1 MRSYPGK
8 SSCPDSESF
17 REESSNGPERG
28 ETLIGE
34 GTEDG
39 RSACSTKDSGPG
51 KPGNRVEEKT
61 LTTLHLGGAIQ
72 RRHWIVGR
80 RRREVG
86 VTTRERRD
94 RVEGEGASKP
104 NGEREGSTGHQ
115 REDPEVRSDPVRA
128 RGQSSTRQSSW
139 GDSHGAEGVKAEKVL
154 ERVYDW
160 GRLRMAWRQVEKNA
174 GAAGIDRM
182 TVEAFKEREEF
193 LLREIQQKL
202 KAGIYRFQP
211 ARRVLIEKEGS
222 QKKRKLGIPTVMD
235 RIVSQSVHLVLEGI
249 FDSGFTPSNFGF
261 RRGKSQHRA
270 IRHVQQA
277 VMEAREW
284 CVSIDLESFFDEIPH
299 GLILQLI
306 RRKIQDERFVTLIA
320 RALKAGVIV
329 GGQYEKTV
337 KGCPQGS
344 PMSPI
349 LSNIVLNELDQE
361 LERRGHRYGR
371 WADDFIILVKSERA
385 GTRVMESITRY
396 LEGGLGLPVNRE
408 KSKVAPIKD
417 VGFLGFQILRGKLRV
432 SNQAREKFKKK
443 VRELTK
449 RNNPL
454 SMRQVILALNGY
466 LAGWV
471 AYFRIQ
477 EFRQLFRHLDEWIR
491 NRLRSIQLKKWKKP
505 VKFQRIMIRAGY
517 KPAEARKT
525 WVKMARWQS
534 VERKEV
540 LFTLNLGWFKR
551 QGLIFLNEYTNRALE
566 LSFTR

>member
-1 MRSYPGK
+1 M
-8 SSCPDSESF
+8 
-17 REESSNGPERG
+17 
-28 ETLIGE
+28 
-34 GTEDG
+34 
-39 RSACSTKDSGPG
+39 
-51 KPGNRVEEKT
+51 
-61 LTTLHLGGAIQ
+61 
-72 RRHWIVGR
+72 
-80 RRREVG
+80 
-86 VTTRERRD
+86 TTRESRD
-94 RVEGEGASKP
+94 SVEGERASKP
-104 NGEREGSTGHQ
+104 KGEREGNTGHQ
-115 REDPEVRSDPVRA
+115 REVPEVMSDPVRA
-128 RGQSSTRQSSW
+128 REQSSTRQSSW

-235 RIVSQSVHLVLEGI
+235 RIVSQSIHLVLEGI
-249 FDSGFTPSNFGF
+249 FDSGFTSSNFGF

-277 VMEAREW
+277 VIEGREW

-329 GGQYEKTV
+329 EGRYEKTV

-443 VRELTK
+443 VRAWTK

-454 SMRQVILALNGY
+454 SMRQVILVLNGY

-471 AYFRIQ
+471 AYFCIQ

-534 VERKEV
+534 VERITHSVSRRSRRLVIPLSKYPCSRM
-540 LFTLNLGWFKR
+540 LF
-551 QGLIFLNEYTNRALE
+551 QI
-566 LSFTR
+566 

>member
-1 MRSYPGK
+1 
-8 SSCPDSESF
+8 
-17 REESSNGPERG
+17 
-28 ETLIGE
+28 
-34 GTEDG
+34 
-39 RSACSTKDSGPG
+39 
-51 KPGNRVEEKT
+51 
-61 LTTLHLGGAIQ
+61 
-72 RRHWIVGR
+72 
-80 RRREVG
+80 
-86 VTTRERRD
+86 VTTRESRD
-94 RVEGEGASKP
+94 RVEGERASKP

-115 REDPEVRSDPVRA
+115 REVPEVRSDPVRA
-128 RGQSSTRQSSW
+128 KGQSFTRQSSG
-139 GDSHGAEGVKAEKVL
+139 GDSQGAKGVKTEKVL

-160 GRLRMAWRQVEKNA
+160 GRLRMAWKQVEKNA
-174 GAAGIDRM
+174 GAAGIDKM
-182 TVEAFKEREEF
+182 TVEAFKEREKI
-193 LLREIQQKL
+193 LLQEIQEKL

-211 ARRVLIEKEGS
+211 ARRALIEKEGS

-235 RIVSQSVHLVLEGI
+235 RIVSQSAHLVLHGI
-249 FDSGFTPSNFGF
+249 FDSEFTSSNFGF
-261 RRGKSQHRA
+261 RRGKSQQGA

-277 VMEAREW
+277 VIEGREW

-299 GLILQLI
+299 GLILRLV

-329 GGQYEKTV
+329 EGQYEKTV

-344 PMSPI
+344 PMSPM

-396 LEGGLGLPVNRE
+396 LEGGLGLPVNKE
-408 KSKVAPIKD
+408 KSKVAPVKE

-432 SNQAREKFKKK
+432 SNGAREKFKRK
-443 VRELTK
+443 VRKLTK

-454 SMRQVILALNGY
+454 SMRQIILALNKY

-471 AYFRIQ
+471 VYFRIQ
-477 EFRQLFRHLDEWIR
+477 EFRQPFRHLDEWVR
-491 NRLRSIQLKKWKKP
+491 SRLRSMQLKKWKNP

-517 KPAEARKT
+517 KSAEARKT
-525 WVKMARWQS
+525 WVKMDRWQS

-540 LFTLNLGWFKR
+540 LFTLNLKWFKR

-566 LSFTR
+566 LQFTC

>member
-1 MRSYPGK
+1 M
-8 SSCPDSESF
+8 
-17 REESSNGPERG
+17 
-28 ETLIGE
+28 
-34 GTEDG
+34 
-39 RSACSTKDSGPG
+39 
-51 KPGNRVEEKT
+51 
-61 LTTLHLGGAIQ
+61 
-72 RRHWIVGR
+72 
-80 RRREVG
+80 
-86 VTTRERRD
+86 TTRESRD
-94 RVEGEGASKP
+94 RVEGERASKP
-104 NGEREGSTGHQ
+104 NGERESSTAHQ
-115 REDPEVRSDPVRA
+115 REVPEVRSDPVQA

-139 GDSHGAEGVKAEKVL
+139 GDSHGAREGKTEKVL

-174 GAAGIDRM
+174 GAAGIDKM
-182 TVEAFKEREEF
+182 TVEAFKEREEI

-211 ARRVLIEKEGS
+211 ARRVLIEKEGT

-235 RIVSQSVHLVLEGI
+235 RIVSQSVYLVLEGI
-249 FDSGFTPSNFGF
+249 FDSGFTSSNFGF

-277 VMEAREW
+277 GVEGGQW

-299 GLILQLI
+299 GLILRLI
-306 RRKIQDERFVTLIA
+306 RRKIRDERFVTLIA
-320 RALKAGVIV
+320 RALEAGVIV
-329 GGQYEKTV
+329 EGQYEKTV

-361 LERRGHRYGR
+361 LEKRGHRYGR

-432 SNQAREKFKKK
+432 GNQAREKFKKK
-443 VRELTK
+443 VRGLTK

-454 SMRQVILALNGY
+454 SMRQVILTLNGY
-466 LAGWV
+466 LVGWV
-471 AYFRIQ
+471 AYFCIQ

-505 VKFQRIMIRAGY
+505 VKFQRVMIRAGY
-517 KPAEARKT
+517 KPAEARKI

-540 LFTLNLGWFKR
+540 FFTLNLGWFKR
-551 QGLIFLNEYTNRALE
+551 QGLMFLDEYTNRALE
-566 LSFTR
+566 LPLTR

>member
-1 MRSYPGK
+1 
-8 SSCPDSESF
+8 
-17 REESSNGPERG
+17 
-28 ETLIGE
+28 
-34 GTEDG
+34 
-39 RSACSTKDSGPG
+39 
-51 KPGNRVEEKT
+51 
-61 LTTLHLGGAIQ
+61 
-72 RRHWIVGR
+72 
-80 RRREVG
+80 
-86 VTTRERRD
+86 VTTRESRD

-104 NGEREGSTGHQ
+104 NGEREGSTGHR
-115 REDPEVRSDPVRA
+115 REVPEVRSDPVRA
-128 RGQSSTRQSSW
+128 VGQSSTRQSTW
-139 GDSHGAEGVKAEKVL
+139 GDSHGAEGMKAEKVL

-160 GRLRMAWRQVEKNA
+160 GRLRMAWKQVEKNA
-174 GAAGIDRM
+174 GAAGIDKM
-182 TVEAFKEREEF
+182 TVEAFKEREEI
-193 LLREIQQKL
+193 LLREIQEKL
-202 KAGIYRFQP
+202 QAGIYRFQP
-211 ARRVLIEKEGS
+211 ARRALIEKEGS

-235 RIVSQSVHLVLEGI
+235 RIVSQSAHLVLHGI
-249 FDSGFTPSNFGF
+249 FDSGFTSSNFGF
-261 RRGKSQHRA
+261 RRGMSQHRA
-270 IRHVQQA
+270 IRHVRQA
-277 VMEAREW
+277 VIEEREW

-299 GLILQLI
+299 GLILQLLRQKI
-306 RRKIQDERFVTLIA
+306 RDERFITLIA

-329 GGQYEKTV
+329 EGQYEKTV

-396 LEGGLGLPVNRE
+396 LEGGLGLPVNKE

-417 VGFLGFQILRGKLRV
+417 GGFLGFQILRGKLRV
-432 SNQAREKFKKK
+432 SKGAREKFKRK

-454 SMRQVILALNGY
+454 SMKQVILALNEY

-477 EFRQLFRHLDEWIR
+477 EFRRLFRHLDEWVR
-491 NRLRSIQLKKWKKP
+491 SRLRSIQLKKWKNP

-525 WVKMARWQS
+525 WVKMDRWQS
-534 VERKEV
+534 VKRKEV

-551 QGLIFLNEYTNRALE
+551 QGLIFLNDYTNRALE
-566 LSFTR
+566 LSFTY